1 MRTVK
6 RTGSC
11 LCYASDR
18 KLVIKV
24 WVLIWPPYQQQ
35 FSAAAATAAAAP
47 VAAAA
52 AEHLFLA

>member
-11 LCYASDR
+11 LRYASDR

-35 FSAAAATAAAAP
+35 F
-47 VAAAA
+47 
-52 AEHLFLA
+52 